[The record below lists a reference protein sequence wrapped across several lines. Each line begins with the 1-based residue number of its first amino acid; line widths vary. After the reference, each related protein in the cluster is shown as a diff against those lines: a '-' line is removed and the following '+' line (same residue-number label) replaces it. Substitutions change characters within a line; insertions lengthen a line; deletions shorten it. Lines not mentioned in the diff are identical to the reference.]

1 MSCALARSLQTGL
14 AAHAMQPTAYS
25 LVMACSPLE
34 SLQMGTGPGSHI
46 QGLPSEIS
54 ACQAPDTSARAAP
67 THVQAGTAFPVTA
80 RH

>member
-1 MSCALARSLQTGL
+1 
-14 AAHAMQPTAYS
+14 
-25 LVMACSPLE
+25 
-34 SLQMGTGPGSHI
+34 MGTGPGSHI